1 MRLFNSASYRAK
13 SRTYFPEPSDPITR
27 FPRFVPDIEIYKN
40 SNDPLAVMGRLRLNS
55 WLRDWNFRDKKDLL
69 ARLNSDSAA
78 DHDGALWELYLNSL
92 FRHLGFHVERDPLKA
107 KGKTPDFLI
116 SRYGKRYYVE
126 ATSVSRGP
134 STPIQKH
141 WENLVNKVDEIERD
155 DYSIAFNPTQT
166 SNRAPRPNQI
176 IKQINAFLDSLDY
189 EEVCHSGIWN
199 RPEFPVKDNDWEIR
213 VSPIP
218 KRPKGDSLFFIAIC
232 GSADSALISD
242 LEDLRSK
249 ISKKRKRY
257 GRLNA
262 PFIIAILENSFA
274 GSYDRWHRFG
284 ALFGN
289 EALQLSPNGETKS
302 IRIENGIWSAR
313 KKESYVEGLLLV
325 DRLQTTFLQLGLP
338 ELWINPN
345 LKSRNLQ
352 AEFPFPY
359 LRLEGELYNF
369 TSTNFLWDGIKGPDF
384 KARVSRFIS
393 RLLELFRFSVP
404 T

>member
-1 MRLFNSASYRAK
+1 MRLFNSERYRAR
-13 SRTYFPEPSDPITR
+13 SRIYFPEPSAPITR
-27 FPRFVPDIEIYKN
+27 FPRFIPDIEIYKN
-40 SNDPLAVMGRLRLNS
+40 SDDPLAVMGRLRLNA
-55 WLRDWNFRDKKDLL
+55 WLRDWNFQDKKDLL
-69 ARLNSDSAA
+69 ARLNSKSAA

-92 FRHLGFHVERDPLKA
+92 FKRLGFHVERDPLKA
-107 KGKTPDFLI
+107 QGKTPDFLI
-116 SRYGKRYYVE
+116 SRYGKRFYVE

-134 STPIQKH
+134 SSPTQKH
-141 WENLVNKVDEIERD
+141 WNNLVYKVDAIERD
-155 DYSIAFNPTQT
+155 DYSITFHPSQT
-166 SNRAPRPNQI
+166 SNKSPRPTQV

-189 EEVCHSGIWN
+189 EEICRSSTWN
-199 RPEFPVKDNDWEIR
+199 RPEFLVNDNGWEIR

-218 KRPKGDSLFFIAIC
+218 KAPKGESLFFIAIC
-232 GSADSALISD
+232 GSADSGLISD

-257 GRLNA
+257 GQLNA

-274 GSYDRWHRFG
+274 GSNDRWHRFG

-289 EALQLSPNGETKS
+289 EALQISSNGETKS

-325 DRLQTTFLQLGLP
+325 DRLQTTFSNLGLP

-345 LKSRNLQ
+345 IESTVIYV
-352 AEFPFPY
+352 EFPFPY

-369 TSTNFLWDGIKGPDF
+369 TPTNFSWDGLEGPGF
-384 KARVSRFIS
+384 KAKVSRSIS
-393 RLLELFRFSVP
+393 RLFELFRF
-404 T
+404 

>member
-1 MRLFNSASYRAK
+1 
-13 SRTYFPEPSDPITR
+13 
-27 FPRFVPDIEIYKN
+27 
-40 SNDPLAVMGRLRLNS
+40 MGRLRLNS
-55 WLRDWNFRDKKDLL
+55 WLQDWNFRNKKELL
-69 ARLNSDSAA
+69 ARLNSKSAA
-78 DHDGALWELYLNSL
+78 DHDGAVWELYLNSL
-92 FRHLGFHVERDPLKA
+92 FRHLGFHVVRDPLKA
-107 KGKTPDFLI
+107 QGKTPDFLI

-134 STPIQKH
+134 SSPTQKH
-141 WENLVNKVDEIERD
+141 WNNLVNKVDALERD
-155 DYSIAFNPTQT
+155 DYAITFHPSQTSSKSPRPTQV
-166 SNRAPRPNQI
+166 

-189 EEVCHSGIWN
+189 EEVCRSSIWN
-199 RPEFPVKDNDWEIR
+199 RPEFLVNDNGWEIR

-218 KRPKGDSLFFIAIC
+218 KAPLGESRFFIAIC
-232 GSADSALISD
+232 GSADSGLISD

-257 GRLNA
+257 GQLNA

-274 GSYDRWHRFG
+274 GAHDRWHRFG

-289 EALQLSPNGETKS
+289 EALQLSSDGETKS

-313 KKESYVEGLLLV
+313 KKESYVEGLLLA
-325 DRLQTTFLQLGLP
+325 DRLQITFAHLGSP

-345 LKSRNLQ
+345 IEPRNLQ

-359 LRLEGELYNF
+359 LRLEGEFYNF
-369 TSTNFLWDGIKGPDF
+369 TSTNFLWDGLERPGF

-393 RLLELFRFSVP
+393 RLLELF
-404 T
+404 